1 MMLFELFTTFF
12 KIGLFSFGGGYAM
25 LSLISDEVIAHGWM
39 KEELFVQIIGISQMT
54 PGSIAVNTA
63 TYVGYEAAGIPGAI
77 VATTG
82 VLMPSLMLL
91 LIIAG
96 FFFRLMNHPKVK
108 AVFYGIRP
116 VVAGL
121 ILSAGITVA
130 RTGFIEMST
139 VEGERRTFL
148 HWETILICALMSL
161 LLLRYKK
168 IHPVLLIGIGATMGL
183 ILFIIV

>member
-1 MMLFELFTTFF
+1 MILLELFTSFF

-63 TYVGYEAAGIPGAI
+63 TYVGYEAAGVPGAI
-77 VATTG
+77 IATAG
-82 VLMPSLMLL
+82 VLMPSLVLL
-91 LIIAG
+91 LIVAR
-96 FFFRLMNHPKVK
+96 FFFKYMDHPRIK

-121 ILSAGITVA
+121 ILAAGITVA
-130 RTGFIEMST
+130 RTGFIET
-139 VEGERRTFL
+139 AIVDGERRGFL
-148 HWETILICALMSL
+148 HWETIIICGL
-161 LLLRYKK
+161 LSIILLRFKK
-168 IHPVLLIGIGATMGL
+168 VHPVLLIGIGGAMGL
-183 ILFIIV
+183 VFFMLG